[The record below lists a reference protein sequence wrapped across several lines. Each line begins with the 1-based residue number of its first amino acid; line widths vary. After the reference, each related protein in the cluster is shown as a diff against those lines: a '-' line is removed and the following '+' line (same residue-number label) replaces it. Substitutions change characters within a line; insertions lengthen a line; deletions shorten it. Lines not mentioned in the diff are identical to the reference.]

1 PSLGFVFTVQWFRL
15 GGCVAHTL
23 MRRYASG
30 EKMEDILTILKVC
43 SAVVAIIA
51 TLIGVLKF
59 KFTRRSAMIAEYQ
72 HARAFLSEVD
82 TLHPYA
88 KDLGFYTIAG
98 SSYVS
103 SAEIEYAISLEN
115 PVKSLKCYVKGRK
128 YFIPFNELKY
138 PKLKF
143 KPKYES
149 QRKRVFL
156 TYFYM
161 VMYFLMAFVAM
172 SPAILSQFIDYSS
185 LTDYV
190 SLLLV
195 SLVAFGY
202 LAYEMLQRHL
212 EIYFAQFLFDSQ
224 EVHRDLKV
232 VKA

>member
-1 PSLGFVFTVQWFRL
+1 
-15 GGCVAHTL
+15 
-23 MRRYASG
+23 SG
-30 EKMEDILTILKVC
+30 EKMEDILTILKAC